1 MTEVSPQ
8 VRESARKIEQAVL
21 HRLSELGQVSV
32 AKALDVS
39 EATVSRLKDGQIHV
53 AAQLLAA
60 LGFRVV
66 PEQVKCVDT
75 EMLDAMCKIYT
86 QALVNMDR
94 PADLLLWRDAQ

>member
-8 VRESARKIEQAVL
+8 VHESARKIERAVL
-21 HRLSELGQVSV
+21 HRLSEVGQVSV

-39 EATVSRLKDGQIHV
+39 ESTVSRLKDGQIHV

-66 PEQVKCVDT
+66 PEQVKCVDPQVAQ
-75 EMLDAMCKIYT
+75 AMFTIYNK
-86 QALVNMDR
+86 ALASMSD
-94 PADLLLWRDAQ
+94 PADLLWSEAQ